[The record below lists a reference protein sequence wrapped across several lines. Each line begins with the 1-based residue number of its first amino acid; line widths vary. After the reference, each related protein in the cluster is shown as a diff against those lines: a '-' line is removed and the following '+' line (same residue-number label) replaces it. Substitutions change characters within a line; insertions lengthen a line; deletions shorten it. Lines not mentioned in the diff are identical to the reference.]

1 MHLSYFK
8 ISKWMHFGVFY
19 RKGPTEQS
27 SEYTTLTA
35 LTPLHKKNKKIE
47 KPCTTKYAFLLLIM
61 LLAYS
66 YRSLHTFAES
76 LPMENDTS
84 MCELRE

>member
-1 MHLSYFK
+1 
-8 ISKWMHFGVFY
+8 MHFGVFLLE
-19 RKGPTEQS
+19 KGHTEQN
-27 SEYTTLTA
+27 SEYPTITA
-35 LTPLHKKNKKIE
+35 LTKKKLE
-47 KPCTTKYAFLLLIM
+47 KPCTTKYDFLQLIM

-66 YRSLHTFAES
+66 YTNLHTFAEN